1 MKTQQPV
8 NKKAITTLSLGHFVV
23 DLYASCLVPLYPFIV
38 DKLGINL
45 ATISLIISIGHLAS
59 SMMQPLFG
67 FLADKTK
74 HRFFMFWGM
83 VFGSIFIPLAT
94 SMNSVWLFGLF
105 LIFGIGGNALF
116 HPQVTTLIT
125 TFNHDNRELSKYVGI
140 FLGSGTIGYALGPI
154 CSSSLVQK
162 FGVSSM
168 GYLAIIGLITAILMY
183 YMVPKIPLK
192 SLKKTK
198 ESFLNIMKEIL
209 SSKKMLNL
217 TFISIVKSTVGISF
231 GTYMPFLLTKH
242 GFSLEQI
249 GLIITLFF
257 TFAGI
262 ATIYSSK
269 IEAKIGAKNVIRAS
283 FLTLLPMTALFI
295 WLFNVN
301 KILAVIF
308 FILTGFFVF
317 LSVSVTLVLAQKFM
331 PQHKGTISGV
341 VGGFSWGLAAL
352 TLAPL
357 GLIAQVAGVPVILIL
372 VTIVAFLTGI
382 FAVSDYLNE

>member
-45 ATISLIISIGHLAS
+45 AIISLIISIGHLAS

-83 VFGSIFIPLAT
+83 IFGAIFIPLAT

-105 LIFGIGGNALF
+105 LILGIGGNALF

-125 TFNHDNRELSKYVGI
+125 TFNYNNRELSKYVGI
-140 FLGSGTIGYALGPI
+140 FLGSGTIGYAIGPI

-162 FGVSSM
+162 FGIGSM
-168 GYLAIIGLITAILMY
+168 NYLAIIGLIAAILMY

-198 ESFLNIMKEIL
+198 DSFFGIMKEIL

-269 IEAKIGAKNVIRAS
+269 IEELIGAKNVIRAS

-301 KILAVIF
+301 KFLAVII

-357 GLIAQVAGVPVILIL
+357 GFIAQIAGVPVILIL
-372 VTIVAFLTGI
+372 VTIVAFLTGV
-382 FAVSDYLNE
+382 FAVGDYLNE